1 MWKRK
6 KMPVL
11 HKGLMVWIVLFL
23 IAFAGSVLAADLV
36 NSVQI
41 GSHLTEE
48 RALRQFDQVRSK
60 LQDADLENLRI
71 ENLDD
76 YYVVRVGGFADLA
89 TAEELLARVR
99 QVYPDAMMMNV
110 YISRNRLVKMYQP
123 EEVETA
129 ALPTAVELEEA
140 PMLEQAEPVSDEL
153 AASAVISDSVEE
165 TAVAAPEVTAANV
178 VPVEEPSVTAQD
190 IDLSSEP
197 VDVPEEV
204 TVAPEQSVPVEA
216 DAEAMN
222 SVPVSSVEAALPV
235 ADVDQSASAET
246 ETALPVE
253 IEATE
258 KMPAI
263 EHAEQPERTKPP
275 EIATAV
281 AGKKIDVDN
290 FLPSSLTI
298 AFASLLLLLGALL
311 CIRTLKKKKVENFEQ
326 QVISE
331 DPVSPENAETGIDQ
345 LDASSAAITEE
356 ETIETLEAIE
366 PCVSDASEL
375 LARES
380 DGSAEVPLAGQAD
393 EIFPAKERV
402 TIGNVEEE
410 LAAPRVTKPASI
422 VFEERELP
430 ETKEPE
436 PDKEDRQNR
445 LSRAMDAA
453 VFGEKSKR

>member
-1 MWKRK
+1 
-6 KMPVL
+6 MPVL